1 MYTAMTSCGRLFV
14 FILVGATF
22 VDESSAHVRLTYPP
36 AREFALDFLDNVR
49 TDPPCGMEAGHGMV
63 TDLEEAATFNVSW
76 HMAYVHNGGYK
87 IEVLEGSTVKHTL
100 TPGKDFVGSS
110 DTT

>member
-49 TDPPCGMEAGHGMV
+49 TDPPCGMKAGRLT
-63 TDLEEAATFNVSW
+63 TDYIHIVLLVVARLN
-76 HMAYVHNGGYK
+76 YVQ
-87 IEVLEGSTVKHTL
+87 HT
-100 TPGKDFVGSS
+100 GCYC
-110 DTT
+110 